1 MQNENKKPYLA
12 IPHEILCANSV
23 TNTETGVVL
32 KWNLQ
37 ERLFYCWMLS
47 EYEAF
52 KKQGGTM
59 HHNMDI
65 IAGRLGVTTKSIERY
80 VKTFDDFGLIV
91 KNKIV
96 YRAGVFSNSYVVH
109 DVFGKGWVLSCKL
122 EEKDTSMRNLLNG
135 KRTKA
140 PNPPKPKPPVY
151 QPSVEDDED
160 YPF

>member
-1 MQNENKKPYLA
+1 MQNENKRPYLA
-12 IPHEILCANSV
+12 IPHEILCADAV
-23 TNTETGVVL
+23 TNVETGVVL

-52 KKQGGTM
+52 RRQGGVM
-59 HHNMDI
+59 HHNMDV

-80 VKTFDDFGLIV
+80 VKTFDEFGLIV

-96 YRAGVFSNSYVVH
+96 YRAGVYSNNYVVH

-122 EEKDTSMRNLLNG
+122 EEKDTSMRNLLDG
-135 KRTKA
+135 KRTK
-140 PNPPKPKPPVY
+140 PQKPSFPKPSVNRL
-151 QPSVEDDED
+151 SVEYDEEC
-160 YPF
+160 PF

>member
-122 EEKDTSMRNLLNG
+122 EEKDTSMRNLLDG
-135 KRTKA
+135 KPTKTQK
-140 PNPPKPKPPVY
+140 PISPKPTVY
-151 QPSVEDDED
+151 LEDDED
-160 YPF
+160 CPF